1 MTAET
6 LDLVNTT
13 TIKNLLDAAR
23 KRYCLSSDEKLAR
36 LLGVSDQAIYRWRRG
51 QIDRSARAL
60 VTLMGDPDIVAHV
73 EIAS

>member
-6 LDLVNTT
+6 LDLIDTT
-13 TIKNLLDAAR
+13 TIKSLLDAAR
-23 KRYCLSSDEKLAR
+23 RRYQLSSDEKLAR

-60 VTLMGDPDIVAHV
+60 VTLMGDPAIVADV
-73 EIAS
+73 EIVS

>member
-1 MTAET
+1 MTTEA
-6 LDLVNTT
+6 LDLIDTDV
-13 TIKNLLDAAR
+13 IKSLLDAAR
-23 KRYCLSSDEKLAR
+23 KRYALSSDEKLAR

-73 EIAS
+73 EIAP